1 MCSATI
7 IVDYAHTPDAL
18 LNLIKSAR
26 LFTKGRII
34 LVFGCGGD
42 RDKTKRPIM
51 GKIAQDNSDISII
64 TSDNPRFENETEI
77 INDIL
82 KGINTKLDNY
92 LIVKDRKEAIKTAI
106 EIYKNQDLIII
117 AGKGHEDY
125 QIKGDKKY
133 YFDDKKIAKEIVD
146 KL

>member
-1 MCSATI
+1 
-7 IVDYAHTPDAL
+7 
-18 LNLIKSAR
+18 
-26 LFTKGRII
+26 
-34 LVFGCGGD
+34 
-42 RDKTKRPIM
+42 M

-106 EIYKNQDLIII
+106 EIYKKQDLIII